1 MVLDVTYV
9 TEANRMRRPKK
20 ISESE
25 ACDRAIDR
33 MLKDVPEAD
42 RTKLIFAVVRKAGG
56 VQMTPEFRTCPHCG
70 RNRLPAQA
78 HNGSRICRNWR
89 TRFAEQKAVA

>member
-1 MVLDVTYV
+1 
-9 TEANRMRRPKK
+9 
-20 ISESE
+20 
-25 ACDRAIDR
+25 

-56 VQMTPEFRTCPHCG
+56 VQMTPEFRICPHCG

-78 HNGSRICRNWR
+78 HNGCRICRSCR
-89 TRFAEQKAVA
+89 TWFVQQEAVA

>member
-1 MVLDVTYV
+1 MKQP
-9 TEANRMRRPKK
+9 ANTRSRNMKPAK

-42 RTKLIFAVVRKAGG
+42 RTKLIFAVVHKAGG

-78 HNGSRICRNWR
+78 HNGSRICRSCR
-89 TRFAEQKAVA
+89 TWFVEQEAVA

>member
-1 MVLDVTYV
+1 MKQP
-9 TEANRMRRPKK
+9 ANTRSQNMKPAK

-25 ACDRAIDR
+25 ACNRAIDR

-42 RTKLIFAVVRKAGG
+42 RAKLIFAVVRNAGG

-78 HNGSRICRNWR
+78 HNGSRICRSCR
-89 TRFAEQKAVA
+89 TWFAEQKAVA

>member
-1 MVLDVTYV
+1 MVMIVMTPI
-9 TEANRMRRPKK
+9 RK
-20 ISESE
+20 ISMLE

-56 VQMTPEFRTCPHCG
+56 VQMTPEFKTCPHCG
-70 RNRLPAQA
+70 RNRLPTEA
-78 HNGSRICRNWR
+78 HSGGRFCRSCREW
-89 TRFAEQKAVA
+89 FPEKAVV